1 MSWIAEFPNG
11 DILQLIASNKT
22 LFVKDIFKSKDIN
35 NFNVDK
41 IVKCNVF
48 DAKNLAWLMG
58 LEYKEM
64 D

>member
-22 LFVKDIFKSKDIN
+22 LFAKDIFKLKDVN
-35 NFNVDK
+35 NFNPDK
-41 IVKCNVF
+41 IVKCSVF